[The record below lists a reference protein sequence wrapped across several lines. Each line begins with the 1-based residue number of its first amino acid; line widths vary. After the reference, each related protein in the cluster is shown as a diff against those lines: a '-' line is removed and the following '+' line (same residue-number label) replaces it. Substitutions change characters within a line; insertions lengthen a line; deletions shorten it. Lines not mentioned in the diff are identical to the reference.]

1 MHLHIIGIC
10 GTYMGSLAQLA
21 AAQGHR
27 VTGCDANV
35 YPPMSDQLRAAGI
48 DIVEGFSE
56 DQLRLNPDLWVVGNV
71 ARRGLALIEALLNR
85 GDRLVSGPQWMAEH
99 LLPRYRVLAVAG
111 THGKTTT
118 SSLLA
123 WILEHAG
130 LEPGFLIGG
139 VPENFGVS
147 ARLGREGGPFVVEAD
162 EYDTAFFDKRSKF
175 IHLRAGVAV
184 LNNLE
189 FDHAD
194 IFASLEAI
202 ETQFHHWVRTLAS
215 EAHLVVNADQSA
227 LLRVMQRG
235 HWSRVHAFNGPAW
248 ADGVTA
254 GWSLARSS
262 DAADGRFEILHG
274 DGRRRWVE
282 SPLLG
287 QHNRENLLAALQAA
301 EAYGVDADQ
310 ALSALS
316 AFKGVKR
323 RMQLRGEIRGVKV
336 YDDFAHHPTAIRT
349 TVEGLRRTLGPDER
363 LIAVFEPRSNTMKLG
378 TMRAQLAPALVDAD
392 QVVGYAGGL
401 DWSLEEALAPM
412 GDRAQVFH
420 DLSSLTRAVATAA
433 RPGDHI
439 LVMSNGSFGGLHGQL
454 LEELARA

>member
-48 DIVEGFSE
+48 EITEGFSAE
-56 DQLRLNPDLWVVGNV
+56 QLYLNPDLWVVGNV
-71 ARRGLALIEALLNR
+71 ARRGLDLIEALLNR

-99 LLPRYRVLAVAG
+99 LLSHYQVLAVAG

-118 SSLLA
+118 SALLA

-130 LEPGFLIGG
+130 RAPGFLIGG

-147 ARLGREGGPFVVEAD
+147 ARLGVAGGPFVVEAD

-175 IHLRAGVAV
+175 LHLRARVAV

-194 IFASLEAI
+194 IFSSLEAI
-202 ETQFHHWVRTLAS
+202 ETQFHHWIRTLSS
-215 EAHLVVNADQSA
+215 ESHLVVNASEPA

-235 HWSRVHAFNGPAW
+235 HWSRVHAFHGPAW
-248 ADGVTA
+248 ADTVLA
-254 GWSLARSS
+254 GWSLASS
-262 DAADGRFEILHG
+262 PEQGGGRFEIQHA
-274 DGRRRWVE
+274 DGRRHWVE

-287 QHNRENLLAALQAA
+287 QHNRENLLAAVQAA
-301 EAYGVDADQ
+301 EAFGVDATD
-310 ALSALS
+310 AIAAVA
-316 AFKGVKR
+316 AFRGVKR
-323 RMQLRGEIRGVKV
+323 RMQLRGAVRGVRV

-349 TVEGLRRTLGPDER
+349 TVEGLRRTLSPGER

-378 TMRAQLAPALVDAD
+378 TMRAQLAPALAQAD
-392 QVVGYAGGL
+392 RVVGFAGGL

-412 GDRAQVFH
+412 GERAQVFY
-420 DLSSLTRAVATAA
+420 DLQALGQDLAAQA

-439 LVMSNGSFGGLHGQL
+439 LIMSNGSFGGLHGAL

>member
-48 DIVEGFSE
+48 EITEGFSAE
-56 DQLRLNPDLWVVGNV
+56 QLYLNPDLWVVGNV
-71 ARRGLALIEALLNR
+71 ARRGLDLIEALLNR

-99 LLPRYRVLAVAG
+99 LLSHYQVLAVAG

-118 SSLLA
+118 SALLA

-130 LEPGFLIGG
+130 RAPGFLIGG

-147 ARLGREGGPFVVEAD
+147 ARLGVAGGPFVVEAD

-175 IHLRAGVAV
+175 LHLRARVAV

-194 IFASLEAI
+194 IFSSLEAI
-202 ETQFHHWVRTLAS
+202 ETQFHHWIRTLSS
-215 EAHLVVNADQSA
+215 ESHLVVNASEPA

-235 HWSRVHAFNGPAW
+235 HWSRVHAFHGPAW
-248 ADGVTA
+248 ADTVLG
-254 GWSLARSS
+254 GWSLASS
-262 DAADGRFEILHG
+262 PEQGGGRFEIQHA
-274 DGRRRWVE
+274 DGRRHWAE

-287 QHNRENLLAALQAA
+287 QHNRENLLAAVQAA
-301 EAYGVDADQ
+301 EAFGVDATD
-310 ALSALS
+310 AIAAVA
-316 AFKGVKR
+316 AFRGVKR
-323 RMQLRGEIRGVKV
+323 RMQLRGAVRGVRV

-349 TVEGLRRTLGPDER
+349 TVEGLRRTLSPGER

-378 TMRAQLAPALVDAD
+378 TMRAQLAPALAQAD
-392 QVVGYAGGL
+392 RVVGFAGGL

-412 GDRAQVFH
+412 GERAQVFY
-420 DLSSLTRAVATAA
+420 DLQALGQDLAAQA

-439 LVMSNGSFGGLHGQL
+439 LIMSNGSFGGLHGAL